1 MSWTSEGDRD
11 CLYLWEIPGHGSG
24 GAFQRLVKELGVEV
38 PEAPTLR
45 EIVEMGWLAPRH
57 RVQLPESFVR
67 FLHGEIGEDLIP
79 SDDHWAFHLWNRC
92 RSFFPESFLAR
103 NSSLGGAWYRP
114 PFEREG
120 DELAAAVKA
129 HLIPEEAR
137 QPALP
142 LVRLE
147 SGEVVPAW
155 MDFFAFWQA
164 YELVEILG
172 SSRLFAPVR
181 NVPNARADLEGVLAR
196 FDWFK
201 EFSDSRIKAVSATWV
216 RRAPVFEWVGRYRTL
231 LGIWLGRKGSRDEM
245 TAGAK
250 ALASDLGLSADA
262 MRAGIRDTLLVL
274 WNDIDWRN
282 GWEDLADAALERL
295 RQDIYWAVQFLGQV
309 AGDAIDLDD
318 AFWNPP
324 DRMARE
330 WAALPDV
337 LAFEWHEAKENFPRN
352 ALHYLEAFNLAAPGR
367 AFDEAALAKEAERMN
382 ASVPFRR
389 FILAFHRLHQHYGE
403 AINSEFRIQLR
414 EETPI
419 DFLALSALFAEKLVN
434 EAHLSKKPGVPL
446 PGFNG
451 LVLWFAGE
459 VERAK
464 GLAGIRARVEQR
476 MGETK
481 LFDLPQTRLNPFKAA
496 PAATEEALLEEAF
509 VNFVKLRNYAAH
521 HDALDFELIHTAA
534 AQPVLQSLL
543 LIVLMLRLPC
553 CSVGRSLQLVERKSK
568 SSRSLWT

>member
-1 MSWTSEGDRD
+1 MSWISEADRD
-11 CLYLWEIPGHGSG
+11 CLYLWEIPGYGSG
-24 GAFQRLVKELGVEV
+24 GAFQRVVKEMGVEM
-38 PEAPTLR
+38 PESPTLR
-45 EIVEMGWLAPRH
+45 EIVEMGWLAPRR

-67 FLHGEIGEDLIP
+67 FLHGEIDENLIP

-103 NSSLGGAWYRP
+103 SSSLGGAWYRP

-120 DELAAAVKA
+120 DELAAAVQA
-129 HLIPEEAR
+129 HMIPAEPG

-142 LVRLE
+142 LVRLTNGKE
-147 SGEVVPAW
+147 VPAW
-155 MDFFAFWQA
+155 MDFFAFWQV

-181 NVPNARADLEGVLAR
+181 NMPNARVDLERVLAR
-196 FDWFK
+196 FDRYK
-201 EFSDSRIKAVSATWV
+201 EFSDSRITTVTTTWR

-231 LGIWLGRKGSRDEM
+231 QPDPQLRFLALGIWLGRKGSRDEM
-245 TAGAK
+245 IAGAK

-262 MRAGIRDTLLVL
+262 TRAAIRDTLLVL

-282 GWEDLADAALERL
+282 GWEDLPDAALERL

-330 WAALPDV
+330 WAALPDA

-367 AFDEAALAKEAERMN
+367 AFDEAALVKEAERMN

-389 FILAFHRLHQHYGE
+389 FILAFHRLHQHYGG

-419 DFLALSALFAEKLVN
+419 DFLVLCALFAEKLVN
-434 EAHLSKKPGVPL
+434 EAYFSKKPGASL
-446 PGFNG
+446 PGFNA

-459 VERAK
+459 VERSK
-464 GLAGIRARVEQR
+464 GLAGIRAKVEQR

-481 LFDLPQTRLNPFKAA
+481 LHDLPQTRLNPFKSV
-496 PAATEEALLEEAF
+496 PAASEALMLEEAF

-521 HDALDFELIHTAA
+521 HDVLDFELIHTAA
-534 AQPVLQSLL
+534 AKPAIESLL
-543 LIVLMLRLPC
+543 VIVLC
-553 CSVGRSLQLVERKSK
+553 
-568 SSRSLWT
+568 TA